1 LINGAHSSSNIKI
14 DHAGSTGARK
24 FSTPKIAHSHH
35 MAENLHNLTLLISKC
50 MGDSKVAIQL
60 AIQNMSNLLLLSP
73 IVLHSIVDTSKVQY
87 QPQTVSKS
95 L

>member
-1 LINGAHSSSNIKI
+1 
-14 DHAGSTGARK
+14 
-24 FSTPKIAHSHH
+24 
-35 MAENLHNLTLLISKC
+35 
-50 MGDSKVAIQL
+50 L